1 MFHLYCTYTTDC
13 VPARPS
19 LERTDAYDQGVCCV
33 QVTCDENF
41 KLGFNRVY
49 DKNLA
54 NGLRRI
60 YKRHEHLFEAL
71 QDKGNYQLELAAN
84 SKTIRD
90 FDDAITRVSF
100 GWPSVDAYYAG
111 EPSTASSH
119 WPLVT
124 MPEVF
129 GKLVS
134 RSCAFSMIHDTQ
146 RGVAENIAKP
156 SLATQPML
164 NAPRPPHSGAQ
175 SCSSSALG

>member
-1 MFHLYCTYTTDC
+1 MTWRVY
-13 VPARPS
+13 S
-19 LERTDAYDQGVCCV
+19 L

-71 QDKGNYQLELAAN
+71 QDKGNYQLDLAAN

-111 EPSTASSH
+111 
-119 WPLVT
+119 
-124 MPEVF
+124 
-129 GKLVS
+129 
-134 RSCAFSMIHDTQ
+134 D
-146 RGVAENIAKP
+146 
-156 SLATQPML
+156 
-164 NAPRPPHSGAQ
+164 
-175 SCSSSALG
+175 SCSPQRLRTIVGFGH

>member
-1 MFHLYCTYTTDC
+1 MTWRVY
-13 VPARPS
+13 S
-19 LERTDAYDQGVCCV
+19 L

-71 QDKGNYQLELAAN
+71 QDKGNYQLDLAAN

-111 EPSTASSH
+111 
-119 WPLVT
+119 
-124 MPEVF
+124 
-129 GKLVS
+129 
-134 RSCAFSMIHDTQ
+134 D
-146 RGVAENIAKP
+146 
-156 SLATQPML
+156 
-164 NAPRPPHSGAQ
+164 
-175 SCSSSALG
+175 SCSPLRLRTIVGFGHRVSE